1 MEQLSKKELQN
12 LAKLSHLQLD
22 EEESD
27 ALVLELS
34 KVLEYFSSLQEIDTK
49 NVKIAGHPL
58 KKVNTYR
65 ADKTFDSMK
74 TEDVLKNAPQRN
86 KNFFKIKKV
95 LDK

>member
-22 EEESD
+22 KEESD
-27 ALVLELS
+27 ALALELS

-65 ADKTFDSMK
+65 PDKTFESMK

>member
-34 KVLEYFSSLQEIDTK
+34 KVLEYFSLLQEIDTK
-49 NVKIAGHPL
+49 NVKICYFGILVA
-58 KKVNTYR
+58 KK
-65 ADKTFDSMK
+65 
-74 TEDVLKNAPQRN
+74 
-86 KNFFKIKKV
+86 
-95 LDK
+95 

>member
-49 NVKIAGHPL
+49 NVKISGHPL
-58 KKVNTYR
+58 KIVNTYR
-65 ADKTFDSMK
+65 ADKISDSMK

>member
-1 MEQLSKKELQN
+1 MKQLSKKELQN

-58 KKVNTYR
+58 KKVNIYR
-65 ADKTFDSMK
+65 EDKISKSMK
-74 TEDVLKNAPQRN
+74 TEDVLKNAPLRN

>member
-27 ALVLELS
+27 ALALELS

-49 NVKIAGHPL
+49 NVKISGHPL

-65 ADKTFDSMK
+65 VDKISESMK

>member
-1 MEQLSKKELQN
+1 MGN
-12 LAKLSHLQLD
+12 LCNL
-22 EEESD
+22 
-27 ALVLELS
+27 
-34 KVLEYFSSLQEIDTK
+34 YFKNFFVSIFICSTAGWSYGFTFIKRARSIVSNTK

-65 ADKTFDSMK
+65 PDKTFESMK

>member
-1 MEQLSKKELQN
+1 MEQLSKKELQS

-22 EEESD
+22 EKESN
-27 ALVLELS
+27 ALALELS

-49 NVKIAGHPL
+49 DVKIAGHPL

-65 ADKTFDSMK
+65 ADKISKSMK
-74 TEDVLKNAPQRN
+74 TEDVLKNAPLRN